1 MGSAGFTLAER
12 LGAKSLPC
20 SVPGCTRTWIS
31 LAGAG
36 KGLKLAGRSAPDPA
50 DPSSGMCDPCREK
63 FANLRDVE
71 RPCARPGCAGT
82 RPWSIAA
89 QLAAFA
95 TKQPPPTALC
105 AGCEE
110 KLAALEDKPIPCSVA
125 GCTRSSVY
133 TRRAQLLAGAP
144 DADTVPEGVM
154 CGPCD
159 GVFKK
164 LKNRQVSCGINGCK
178 HKWLW
183 TADEQIVAYATGKPN
198 DPPRR
203 MCDECKTVYGAIADR
218 EVRCRTSGCKKTWTW
233 SRGDQLDACLAGKPV
248 PKAPARMCPSCLDIY
263 SRVKDVERP
272 CRRSTCKR
280 TWTDKRG
287 AQLARAVRGKT
298 GDPYPH
304 YCAECEKELGELED
318 RQVPCKTDHCT
329 GTWTWTSA
337 QQLAA
342 GVRPVV
348 KNLQPDGPDARE
360 QAGNGKDHGQ
370 QPHGRQNARQ
380 QALAAPAAPAPDAEP
395 GTPAGVSNGAHAA
408 GDVEEHVEA
417 EASGVESAAAA
428 QEPEDRGHADSAE
441 DQDEHHD
448 GDQDEHHDGHAH
460 PGGHAQTLQVQSGG
474 PIVAAPGSGRKGRNR
489 NRKRR
494 REPRPPERRC
504 EACIEFLKD
513 RKTHEIPCSRC
524 TTPIYWPPESQ
535 LQTHLGNWSE
545 PSLCGACKRDA
556 TEAARAAQREAL
568 RHPPMPGVSAATEA
582 PAPEASSEAPDA
594 APPPVAAEAQEP
606 APEATS

>member
-1 MGSAGFTLAER
+1 MASAGFTLAER

-31 LAGAG
+31 LGGAS
-36 KGLKLAGRSAPDPA
+36 KGLKLGGRNAPDPS
-50 DPSSGMCDPCREK
+50 DPSSEMCDPCRGK
-63 FANLRDVE
+63 FATLADVE
-71 RPCARPGCAGT
+71 RACDRPGCSGT
-82 RPWSIAA
+82 WTWPAAA
-89 QLAAFA
+89 QLKAFA
-95 TKQPPPTALC
+95 TKQPAPVRLC

-110 KLAALEDKPIPCSVA
+110 KLAALQDKPVPCSVS
-125 GCTRSSVY
+125 GCSRGSVFS
-133 TRRAQLLAGAP
+133 RRAQLLAGAP
-144 DADTVPEGVM
+144 DVEPTPVATM
-154 CGPCD
+154 CGPCE

-164 LKNRQVSCGINGCK
+164 LKDRQVGCGINGCK

-183 TADEQIVAYATGKPN
+183 TADEQIEAYAAGKTAE
-198 DPPRR
+198 PPRR
-203 MCDECKTVYGAIADR
+203 MCDECKTVFGAVADR
-218 EVRCRTSGCKKTWTW
+218 DVRCRTSGCKKTWVW
-233 SRGDQLDACLAGKPV
+233 SRGDQLDACVSGKPV

-263 SRVKDVERP
+263 SRLRDVERP

-287 AQLARAVRGKT
+287 AQLARAVRGKV

-318 RQVPCKTDHCT
+318 RQVPCKTDHCP

-348 KNLQPDGPDARE
+348 RAEVVATPSP
-360 QAGNGKDHGQ
+360 
-370 QPHGRQNARQ
+370 
-380 QALAAPAAPAPDAEP
+380 APAPAGANGEPPHAEAA
-395 GTPAGVSNGAHAA
+395 AGVPGAPAPGAATAA
-408 GDVEEHVEA
+408 GAPTTAV
-417 EASGVESAAAA
+417 AS
-428 QEPEDRGHADSAE
+428 P
-441 DQDEHHD
+441 
-448 GDQDEHHDGHAH
+448 
-460 PGGHAQTLQVQSGG
+460 P
-474 PIVAAPGSGRKGRNR
+474 SGRRSRGNR
-489 NRKRR
+489 NKKKR
-494 REPRPPERRC
+494 REPRPPDRRC

-524 TTPIYWPPESQ
+524 ATPIYWPPESQ

-568 RHPPMPGVSAATEA
+568 RHPPMPGAQ
-582 PAPEASSEAPDA
+582 
-594 APPPVAAEAQEP
+594 AAEATPPSEP
-606 APEATS
+606 EVQPTVPEPDLQPAASDAPS

>member
-1 MGSAGFTLAER
+1 M
-12 LGAKSLPC
+12 P
-20 SVPGCTRTWIS
+20 
-31 LAGAG
+31 
-36 KGLKLAGRSAPDPA
+36 
-50 DPSSGMCDPCREK
+50 
-63 FANLRDVE
+63 
-71 RPCARPGCAGT
+71 
-82 RPWSIAA
+82 
-89 QLAAFA
+89 
-95 TKQPPPTALC
+95 
-105 AGCEE
+105 
-110 KLAALEDKPIPCSVA
+110 
-125 GCTRSSVY
+125 GCTRSSVF
-133 TRRAQLLAGAP
+133 TKKAQLLAGAP
-144 DADTVPEGVM
+144 DVEPTAPESM

-178 HKWLW
+178 HKWTW
-183 TADEQIVAYATGKPN
+183 TADEQIQAYATGKPN
-198 DPPRR
+198 EPPRR
-203 MCDECKTVYGAIADR
+203 MCDECKTVFGAIADR

-248 PKAPARMCPSCLDIY
+248 PKAAARMCQSCLDIY
-263 SRVKDVERP
+263 SKLKDVERP
-272 CRRSTCKR
+272 CRRTTCKR

-348 KNLQPDGPDARE
+348 KDDEKPEAPE
-360 QAGNGKDHGQ
+360 
-370 QPHGRQNARQ
+370 
-380 QALAAPAAPAPDAEP
+380 APAEARRERRNRDGRRRRGRGCCRSDRARRARGWRR
-395 GTPAGVSNGAHAA
+395 GTCQRRAG
-408 GDVEEHVEA
+408 
-417 EASGVESAAAA
+417 
-428 QEPEDRGHADSAE
+428 
-441 DQDEHHD
+441 
-448 GDQDEHHDGHAH
+448 
-460 PGGHAQTLQVQSGG
+460 SGG
-474 PIVAAPGSGRKGRNR
+474 TRPGQGQGKGRKGRGR

-524 TTPIYWPPESQ
+524 ATAIYWPPESQ
-535 LQTHLGNWSE
+535 LQTHLGNWAE

-568 RHPPMPGVSAATEA
+568 RHPTAAGRAARPRWLRQPPSHPNGSSDSTL
-582 PAPEASSEAPDA
+582 PSEAPTPRTVRRAGTGLRNRPRCDRCRVQPHSGTTILA
-594 APPPVAAEAQEP
+594 
-606 APEATS
+606 

>member
-1 MGSAGFTLAER
+1 MGSLGFTLADR

-20 SVPGCTRTWIS
+20 SVPGCTRTWLS

-36 KGLKLAGRSAPDPA
+36 KGLKLGGRSAPDPN
-50 DPSSGMCDPCREK
+50 DPASGMCDPCRDK
-63 FANLRDVE
+63 FATLRDQDHA
-71 RPCARPGCAGT
+71 CARPGCDGT
-82 RPWSIAA
+82 WTWPVAA

-95 TKQPPPTALC
+95 TKEAPPVRLC
-105 AGCEE
+105 SGCEQR
-110 KLAALEDKPIPCSVA
+110 LAALEDKPIPCSVA
-125 GCTRSSVY
+125 GCTRSSVF
-133 TRRAQLLAGAP
+133 TRKAQLLAGAP
-144 DADTVPEGVM
+144 EVEAVAPPTM
-154 CGPCD
+154 CAPCD

-178 HKWLW
+178 HKWMW
-183 TADEQIVAYATGKPN
+183 TTEEQISAYATGKPN
-198 DPPRR
+198 EPPRR
-203 MCDECKTVYGAIADR
+203 MCDECKTVFGTVADR

-263 SRVKDVERP
+263 SKLKDVERP
-272 CRRSTCKR
+272 CRRTTCKR

-304 YCAECEKELGELED
+304 YCPECEKELGELED

-348 KNLQPDGPDARE
+348 KAKDAGPEGAVE
-360 QAGNGKDHGQ
+360 AGPGEGEGSATTFSHASGSENASPNGDSNGHLGNQ
-370 QPHGRQNARQ
+370 T
-380 QALAAPAAPAPDAEP
+380 APAE
-395 GTPAGVSNGAHAA
+395 GAM
-408 GDVEEHVEA
+408 
-417 EASGVESAAAA
+417 AAATGDPA
-428 QEPEDRGHADSAE
+428 ARGAL
-441 DQDEHHD
+441 
-448 GDQDEHHDGHAH
+448 
-460 PGGHAQTLQVQSGG
+460 PKM
-474 PIVAAPGSGRKGRNR
+474 RKNRNR

-494 REPRPPERRC
+494 HEPRPPEKRC

-513 RKTHEIPCSRC
+513 RKTHEIPCSNC
-524 TTPIYWPPESQ
+524 HTPIYWPPESQ
-535 LQTHLGNWSE
+535 LQTHLGNWAE

-568 RHPPMPGVSAATEA
+568 RHPPMPGTPQVEVGATP
-582 PAPEASSEAPDA
+582 PAEV
-594 APPPVAAEAQEP
+594 PPQEP
-606 APEATS
+606 SPEPTSPPT

>member
-1 MGSAGFTLAER
+1 MGSLGFTLADR

-20 SVPGCTRTWIS
+20 SVQGCTRTWIS
-31 LAGAG
+31 LAGSG
-36 KGLKLAGRSAPDPA
+36 KGLKLGGRSAPDPN
-50 DPSSGMCDPCREK
+50 DPSSAMCDPCRDK
-63 FANLRDVE
+63 FAGLRDAE
-71 RPCARPGCAGT
+71 RACARPGCENTWTWPA
-82 RPWSIAA
+82 AA
-89 QLAAFA
+89 QLKAFA
-95 TKQPPPTALC
+95 TKQPAPTVLC
-105 AGCEE
+105 ARCEE
-110 KLAALEDKPIPCSVA
+110 KLAALEDKPIPCSVP
-125 GCTRSSVY
+125 GCTRSSVF
-133 TRRAQLLAGAP
+133 TKKAQLLAGAP
-144 DADTVPEGVM
+144 DVETASPEGM

-178 HKWLW
+178 HKWTW
-183 TADEQIVAYATGKPN
+183 SAEEQIEAYATGKPN
-198 DPPRR
+198 EPPRR
-203 MCDECKTVYGAIADR
+203 MCDECKTVFGAIADR

-263 SRVKDVERP
+263 SKLKDVERP
-272 CRRSTCKR
+272 CRRTTCKR

-304 YCAECEKELGELED
+304 YCPECEKELGELED
-318 RQVPCKTDHCT
+318 RQVSCKTDHCT

-348 KNLQPDGPDARE
+348 KDDKDDKDEAPA
-360 QAGNGKDHGQ
+360 QAGASAADSI
-370 QPHGRQNARQ
+370 
-380 QALAAPAAPAPDAEP
+380 AAPAGEAAEGGAGGDEASASTEAPGDGAPA
-395 GTPAGVSNGAHAA
+395 AA
-408 GDVEEHVEA
+408 GA
-417 EASGVESAAAA
+417 GQA
-428 QEPEDRGHADSAE
+428 QQG
-441 DQDEHHD
+441 Q
-448 GDQDEHHDGHAH
+448 GK
-460 PGGHAQTLQVQSGG
+460 
-474 PIVAAPGSGRKGRNR
+474 GRKGRGR

-513 RKTHEIPCSRC
+513 RKTHEIPCSSC
-524 TTPIYWPPESQ
+524 ATAIYWPPESQ
-535 LQTHLGNWSE
+535 LQTHLGNWAE

-568 RHPPMPGVSAATEA
+568 RHPTLPGAPVPEVAAAE
-582 PAPEASSEAPDA
+582 PASNGSPDA
-594 APPPVAAEAQEP
+594 HPPISDQSAEP
-606 APEATS
+606 APVSESPS